1 MHLLLRFSKLV
12 DRFNDG
18 FGWIADW
25 MVLLSCL
32 ISAGNASVRYLLD
45 TSSNGW
51 LEIQWYM
58 FSAIFLFGAS
68 QTLRMNEHVRV
79 DIFYGMAPARARLWI
94 DALGIL
100 LFMLPATVLL
110 MYMSWPFFV
119 ASWPNEGSPNAG
131 GLIRW
136 PVKLLMPVG
145 FFLLTCQGI
154 SELIKRVAALAGYID
169 LDTHYEK
176 PLQ

>member
-1 MHLLLRFSKLV
+1 MDLLLRFSKLV
-12 DRFNDG
+12 DKINDG
-18 FGWIADW
+18 WGWLADW

-32 ISAGNASVRYLLD
+32 ISAGNASVRYLLN

-58 FSAIFLFGAS
+58 FSVIFLLGAA
-68 QTLRMNEHVRV
+68 QTLRVNEHVRV
-79 DIFYGMAPARARLWI
+79 DIFYGIAPPRARLWI
-94 DALGIL
+94 DTLGIAF
-100 LFMLPATVLL
+100 FMLPATLLL

-119 ASWPNEGSPNAG
+119 ASFPYEGSPNAG

-136 PVKLLMPVG
+136 PVKLLMPLG
-145 FFLLTCQGI
+145 FFFLTLQGL
-154 SELIKRVAALAGYID
+154 SELIKRIAALTGRID